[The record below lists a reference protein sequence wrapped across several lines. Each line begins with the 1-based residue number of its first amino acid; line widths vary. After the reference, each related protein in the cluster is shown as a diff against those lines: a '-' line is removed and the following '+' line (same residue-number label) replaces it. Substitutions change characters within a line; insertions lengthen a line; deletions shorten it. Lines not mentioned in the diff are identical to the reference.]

1 MGSPFFIIS
10 VLGLFDIFK
19 LCACITLVKVKIQK
33 KIIRKAQKKK
43 KSHCELYGSSDSS
56 VSNMIVR
63 HQSRFPMEMSN
74 GRKM

>member
-33 KIIRKAQKKK
+33 TNNKESTKEKK
-43 KSHCELYGSSDSS
+43 YP
-56 VSNMIVR
+56 IVNCTAPLILLC
-63 HQSRFPMEMSN
+63 QT
-74 GRKM
+74 